1 MQIEILRMTSLR
13 MMPGKSRTEIACSLV
28 LSWFRNWDDN
38 QKIEFAQILPFA
50 QILIDKQIGSPST
63 TDQSL
68 DALMSTM
75 TNLSLD
81 SAKNEGPGIFE
92 CQLKIFSKWYDGW
105 NPGERSEFAVQ
116 INSVSPEFI
125 AYVNV
130 QLK

>member
-1 MQIEILRMTSLR
+1 MTSLR
-13 MMPGKSRTEIACSLV
+13 MMPGKSRTEIACSL
-28 LSWFRNWDDN
+28 SWFRNWDDN
-38 QKIEFAQILPFA
+38 QKKEFA
-50 QILIDKQIGSPST
+50 QILIDKQRGSPST

>member
-38 QKIEFAQILPFA
+38 QKKEFA
-50 QILIDKQIGSPST
+50 QILIDKQRGSPST